1 MRNRVS
7 WVDGLL
13 VAMSAVW
20 AINFTVVKIALRD
33 FSPLSFNA
41 VRFLIASAVLALLF
55 RMRGGDWRVEG
66 EDIGSLIGL
75 GILANTIYQVAFI
88 EGLARAHAGTAA
100 LILATT
106 PVLVA
111 FFSAVRGQEKVT
123 GRIASGIGLSLLG
136 IALIVRADWSGSLT
150 AHSAP
155 EADGRPGS
163 PGRLMLWGDALLLLA
178 AVCWSLYTIGLKRHV
193 QRYGAMKST
202 LLTMISGTIPLVVIS
217 LPSLRAQSWTAI
229 RPASWAALL
238 FSALGAIVFCFV
250 VWNYGLKHLGSTR
263 TAIYSNL
270 SPAIA
275 LLVAWI
281 GLNERPSATALIGA
295 AVILLGI
302 SLARHRPEESELT
315 LS

>member
-1 MRNRVS
+1 MS

-13 VAMSAVW
+13 FLMSTVW
-20 AINFTVVKIALRD
+20 AVNFTVVKIALHD

-41 VRFLIASAVLALLF
+41 LRFIIASLTLALLF
-55 RMRGGDWRVEG
+55 RLRRETWAVHK
-66 EDIGSLIGL
+66 EDLGSLIAL

-88 EGLARAHAGTAA
+88 EGLARSRASTAA

-106 PVLVA
+106 PMVVA
-111 FFSAVRGQEKVT
+111 LLSAVRGQERVT
-123 GRIASGIGLSLLG
+123 GRMALGIGLSFLG
-136 IALIVRADWSGSLT
+136 IVLIVGGDWERLRSPRALS
-150 AHSAP
+150 
-155 EADGRPGS
+155 EADGAPHETVF
-163 PGRLMLWGDALLLLA
+163 GDILLLVA
-178 AVCWSLYTIGLKRHV
+178 TACWSVYTIGLKPYVH
-193 QRYGAMKST
+193 RYGALKST
-202 LLTMISGTIPLVVIS
+202 LLVMIAGTIPLVMLS
-217 LPSLRAQSWTAI
+217 LPELRAQSWATV
-229 RPASWAALL
+229 RPRAWAALL

-250 VWNYGLKHLGSTR
+250 AWNYGLKRLGSTR

-281 GLNERPSATALIGA
+281 GVNERPRLEQMLGA

-302 SLARHRPEESELT
+302 SLGRTREDESELT